1 MPDIKNGI
9 EHGKQEGTEEEK
21 RQIAIKLLKS
31 GLDIKFVEKITELSI
46 KEIEKLKQS
55 LK

>member
-9 EHGKQEGTEEEK
+9 EQGKQEGTEEEK